1 MLAVIWVFRHSL
13 FIQKVR
19 YCLQEGL
26 QMGQIKKKN
35 RGLHHHLGEH
45 RTDDVVFLEQTVR
58 AEVHRVLREL
68 RPGRVHHHK
77 FS

>member
-1 MLAVIWVFRHSL
+1 
-13 FIQKVR
+13 
-19 YCLQEGL
+19 
-26 QMGQIKKKN
+26 MGQIKKKN